1 MPRYAMVIDL
11 TKCVGCQACTAA
23 CNKEWDVP
31 LGFARTRVHPTGIQ
45 GTFPNL
51 SSGFRVAQCNHC
63 DRPSCVAACPTG
75 ATRQSDDG
83 VVHID
88 RGLCIGCGYCVD
100 ACPYDAR
107 YLSPTLEQ
115 ADKCDF
121 CTARRERGL
130 EPACVATCTA
140 HAKYFGDLE
149 DTSSEVFRMV
159 YERGARRLESREVAI
174 GPNVFY
180 LGRERELEPV
190 LASFTP
196 HLPRPV
202 ASREFWA
209 HVLKPLVLAGVGA
222 TFLGQAVAF
231 FYQLASGEPED
242 RHQEQK

>member
-31 LGFARTRVHPTGIQ
+31 LGFARTRVHPTGVM
-45 GTFPNL
+45 GTFPHL
-51 SSGFRVAQCNHC
+51 SSGFRVAQCNQC
-63 DRPSCVAACPTG
+63 DRPGCVAACPTG
-75 ATRQSDDG
+75 ATRQSEDG
-83 VVHID
+83 IVHID

-107 YLSPTLEQ
+107 YISPSFNQ

-121 CTARRERGL
+121 CSARLERGL

-149 DTSSEVFRMV
+149 DTRSDVFRLV
-159 YERGARRLESREVAI
+159 YEKGARRLESRDVAI

-180 LGRERELEPV
+180 VGRKQDVEPV
-190 LASFTP
+190 LASFAP
-196 HLPRPV
+196 HAPRPV
-202 ASREFWA
+202 ASREVWA
-209 HVLKPLVLAGVGA
+209 RVLRPLVIAGVAA

-231 FYQLASGEPED
+231 FYQLATGESEEK
-242 RHQEQK
+242 HGEKS

>member
-31 LGFARTRVHPTGIQ
+31 LGFARTRVHATGVM

-51 SSGFRVAQCNHC
+51 SSGFRVAQCNQC
-63 DRPSCVAACPTG
+63 DRPSCVTACPTG
-75 ATRQSDDG
+75 ATRQSEDG
-83 VVHID
+83 IVHID
-88 RGLCIGCGYCVD
+88 RGMCIGCGYCVD

-107 YLSPTLEQ
+107 YISPTLNQ

-121 CTARRERGL
+121 CSARRERGL

-149 DTSSEVFRMV
+149 DTASEVFRLV
-159 YERGARRLESREVAI
+159 YDQGAQRLESREVTI

-180 LGRERELEPV
+180 VGRKQDVEPV
-190 LASFTP
+190 LASFVP
-196 HLPRPV
+196 HPPRPV
-202 ASREFWA
+202 ASREVWA
-209 HVLKPLVLAGVGA
+209 RVIRPLVIAGVGA

-231 FYQLASGEPED
+231 FYQLATGESEEKH
-242 RHQEQK
+242 RETK